1 MLTFQKHF
9 EIARKKRPH
18 PFCPSPKSAHDFKK
32 GMVTTPMSEK
42 VYVPDEDS
50 LGQRMTIFHGQLYSL
65 YSQGERKSQ
74 ISSSPSA
81 LFLIKSRSDS

>member
-32 GMVTTPMSEK
+32 GMVTTQMSEK

-50 LGQRMTIFHGQLYSL
+50 LEQ
-65 YSQGERKSQ
+65 
-74 ISSSPSA
+74 
-81 LFLIKSRSDS
+81 